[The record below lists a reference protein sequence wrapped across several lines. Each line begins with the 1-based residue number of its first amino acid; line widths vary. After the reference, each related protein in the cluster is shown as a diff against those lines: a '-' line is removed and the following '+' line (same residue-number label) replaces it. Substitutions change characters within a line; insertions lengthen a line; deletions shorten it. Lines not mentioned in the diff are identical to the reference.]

1 MKIAMLSPIAWRT
14 PPRHYGPW
22 EQIVSWLTEG
32 LVKQGV
38 EVTLYAT
45 ADSQTASRLRAVAPH
60 PYAED
65 PTLDPK
71 VWECLHIASLFE
83 EAGNFDLIHN
93 HFDFLPLTYSGL
105 VDTPVVTTIHGFSSP
120 KILPVYQK
128 YNRKV
133 NYVSISNADRHP
145 SLDYC
150 ATVYHGIPIEEY
162 PFTGSPGSY
171 LLFFGRIHRDK
182 GVFEAI
188 RLAQEAG
195 LPLIIAGI
203 IQDKEYFDRY
213 VAPYLDGKKIKYIG
227 PVGPP
232 EKGALLGGALA
243 LLHLI
248 NFNEPFGI
256 SVIEAMA
263 CGTPVIAVNRGSMP
277 ELICHGENGF
287 LVERPE
293 EALNYIHRVKKIS
306 RRGCRDWVE
315 ANFTVEVMVRRY
327 IEVYTRVRGKQG
339 K

>member
-22 EQIVSWLTEG
+22 EQVVSWLTEG

-45 ADSQTASRLRAVAPH
+45 ADSKTLSRLRAVAPR

-65 PTLDPK
+65 PELDPK
-71 VWECLHIASLFE
+71 VWECLHIAALFE
-83 EAGNFDLIHN
+83 EAGRYDLIHN

-105 VDTPVVTTIHGFSSP
+105 VSTPVVTTIHGFSSP

-133 NYVSISNADRHP
+133 DYVSISDADRHP

-150 ATVYHGIPIEEY
+150 ATVYHGIPVDEY
-162 PFTGSPGSY
+162 PFSGSPGSY

-182 GVFEAI
+182 GVYEAI
-188 RLAQEAG
+188 RLAREAG

-203 IQDKEYFDRY
+203 IQDREYFDRS
-213 VAPYLDGKKIKYIG
+213 VAPCLDGDKIKYIG
-227 PVGPP
+227 PVGQA
-232 EKGALLGGALA
+232 EKGTLLGGALA
-243 LLHLI
+243 LIHLI

-256 SVIEAMA
+256 SVVEAMA

-277 ELICHGENGF
+277 ELIRHGETGF

-293 EALNYIHRVKKIS
+293 EALHCLPRVGDLS
-306 RRGCRDWVE
+306 RRLCREWVE
-315 ANFTVEVMVRRY
+315 ANFTVKVMVRRY
-327 IEVYTRVRGKQG
+327 LEVYTRIGK
-339 K
+339 KY